1 VRLSSLTLVHSDVGL
16 GPRHTDVRSSVAM
29 CRRVRCTA
37 ARRRGDFAEVRS
49 LLAEEIVCHEPGD
62 ADYSGDHRGCRGRA
76 RPDQKGLR
84 DSPRARSRKRFSSP
98 TSTRQHGRAGG
109 RNGPT
114 LVWKGTRSRCPDS
127 RATRSQKC
135 GSGTTVTTRP
145 PRPRL
150 LVRPALV
157 RVAQPYPTSDGRSP
171 AHSPRGIEDPPTSE
185 LRSGTESPF
194 VRLAIRQHDCMS
206 S

>member
-1 VRLSSLTLVHSDVGL
+1 MRLSSLTLVHSDVGL

-62 ADYSGDHRGCRGRA
+62 ADHRGAADVLALTKKVSEIPLALGAARGSRHLRA
-76 RPDQKGLR
+76 RG
-84 DSPRARSRKRFSSP
+84 
-98 TSTRQHGRAGG
+98 STDALVGGTGRH
-109 RNGPT
+109 

-157 RVAQPYPTSDGRSP
+157 RVAQPYPTFDGRSP
-171 AHSPRGIEDPPTSE
+171 GALAARDRGPANE
-185 LRSGTESPF
+185 
-194 VRLAIRQHDCMS
+194 
-206 S
+206 

>member
-1 VRLSSLTLVHSDVGL
+1 MCVQAWRCAVAFDAL
-16 GPRHTDVRSSVAM
+16 PRAVA
-29 CRRVRCTA
+29 VTS
-37 ARRRGDFAEVRS
+37 AEV
-49 LLAEEIVCHEPGD
+49 G
-62 ADYSGDHRGCRGRA
+62 A
-76 RPDQKGLR
+76 RPDQKGLG

-185 LRSGTESPF
+185 LRSGTDSPF
-194 VRLAIRQHDCMS
+194 VQFDSTTACPLDTYTCLGLL
-206 S
+206 